1 MFSVLLQNYYKIAVF
16 NKILAKLFGR
26 NVLISASESCGR
38 HAETASRPS
47 AAYRVW
53 IWIAVSA
60 GRWCN
65 RNKYEFIF
73 TKSKKLGQ
81 YEFVKEKRK
90 MGLVG
95 LGRRKNEA
103 RHLPFNGYGT
113 YLTA

>member
-1 MFSVLLQNYYKIAVF
+1 MQRPPQGHLLVIEYGF
-16 NKILAKLFGR
+16 ESLLPDGR
-26 NVLISASESCGR
+26 CR
-38 HAETASRPS
+38 
-47 AAYRVW
+47 
-53 IWIAVSA
+53 
-60 GRWCN
+60 N